1 MEAAQMRFEHPKL
14 KSYHPVLFG
23 PGPDLRGPYKARLMD
38 WCRSAIALAKRR
50 GDKKL
55 AKGKRAAT
63 VTLTVE
69 ELLAKLNASG
79 NRCALTGL
87 EFWTDDGG
95 SYGPTCPSIDRINP
109 KGDYTDPNTRIT
121 LLGVNSLRGE
131 GSDED
136 MYRIAEALIQ
146 HRDRPP
152 SGAGRPPS

>member
-1 MEAAQMRFEHPKL
+1 
-14 KSYHPVLFG
+14 
-23 PGPDLRGPYKARLMD
+23 
-38 WCRSAIALAKRR
+38 
-50 GDKKL
+50 
-55 AKGKRAAT
+55 
-63 VTLTVE
+63 
-69 ELLAKLNASG
+69 
-79 NRCALTGL
+79 LTGL